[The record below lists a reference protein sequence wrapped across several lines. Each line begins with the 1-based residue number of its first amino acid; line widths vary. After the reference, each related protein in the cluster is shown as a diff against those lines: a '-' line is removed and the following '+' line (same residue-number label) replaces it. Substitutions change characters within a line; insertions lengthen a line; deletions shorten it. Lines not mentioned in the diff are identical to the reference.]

1 VATHPIVHI
10 EIPARDTKAAGKF
23 YADTFGWNM
32 RTDPTFDYTMFQ
44 VEGGPGGGFV
54 SAGQTIDPRDPNAHR
69 YDVGKVL
76 VYIGTD
82 DIDAS
87 LRAVEAN
94 GGKTLKGKTEIPG
107 VGWFAVFSDPSGN
120 TVALF
125 TDAQSA
131 S

>member
-1 VATHPIVHI
+1 MASHPIVHI
-10 EIPARDTKAAGKF
+10 EIPARDTKAASRF
-23 YADTFGWNM
+23 YAETFGWTM
-32 RTDPTFDYTMFQ
+32 QTDPTFDYTTFRPD
-44 VEGGPGGGFV
+44 VGPGGGFV
-54 SAGQTIDPRDPNAHR
+54 NAGQTIDPRDPDAHR

-76 VYIGTD
+76 IYIGAD

-94 GGKTLKGKTEIPG
+94 GGKTLKTKTEIPG
-107 VGWFAVFSDPSGN
+107 IGWFAVFSDPAGN

-125 TDAQSA
+125 TAAPPA